1 MFYSTVIA
9 EKQKEFVAANKAL
22 MEHELLA
29 AKNEQEVRCI
39 RLKYRPST
47 INDSKIFRGNYVS
60 EEEDKDNPS

>member
-1 MFYSTVIA
+1 
-9 EKQKEFVAANKAL
+9 

-47 INDSKIFRGNYVS
+47 MNDSKIFRGNYVS